1 MKVPQQVVRITGS
14 VPLVATVYEMQ
25 WLRCNLFIL
34 IGIAPVRNPN
44 AFLLNAPCLTFF
56 ALRTLA

>member
-34 IGIAPVRNPN
+34 IHALSNRPANYIY
-44 AFLLNAPCLTFF
+44 PCQD
-56 ALRTLA
+56 